1 MQCSLDT
8 GSSDIWVESASSDLC
23 MSQGN
28 PCASTGTFDRK
39 KSSTYKRLS
48 GDFQISYVDGE
59 YANGDYGLDTFTFGD
74 GEKVKGLQF
83 GIGLEAT
90 STEGIMGIGMSQN
103 EVQVQRL
110 GKKPYKNLVELMV
123 EQDLIS
129 TKAYS
134 LWLNS
139 LGETASSSSK
149 VTVPNTFL

>member
-1 MQCSLDT
+1 
-8 GSSDIWVESASSDLC
+8 
-23 MSQGN
+23 
-28 PCASTGTFDRK
+28 
-39 KSSTYKRLS
+39 
-48 GDFQISYVDGE
+48 
-59 YANGDYGLDTFTFGD
+59 
-74 GEKVKGLQF
+74 
-83 GIGLEAT
+83 
-90 STEGIMGIGMSQN
+90 MGIGMSQN